1 MYTYKMVQIPADVT
15 IKNTETGAADYLEK
29 TVNKYA
35 AKGWEFYR
43 VDTIG
48 ATIQSGFFASKTK
61 EFGHFDVITFR
72 KPS

>member
-1 MYTYKMVQIPADVT
+1 MYTYKMVQIPTDVT

-48 ATIQSGFFASKTK
+48 ATVQSGFFSGKNQ

-72 KPS
+72 KQA